1 MKFKILHLMIQ
12 EYDNVLSRNKVIYR
26 KKYYKALEYHHQ
38 VQKQE
43 LLEMTF
49 KNEPFLVKE
58 EPKLILQEIE
68 NHSQVN
74 Y

>member
-58 EPKLILQEIE
+58 EPKLILKEFE
-68 NHSQVN
+68 NHAQIN